1 MKKNLFILLIIGTL
15 LSSCKGDEKVK
26 TSNSKKVE
34 TVTNKDTSVFQTIEK
49 DSKLEW
55 RAAHLGGVNERLG
68 YFSLANAKALVNAGK
83 LTNVTFN
90 IAMESITVASISD
103 VKQKNDLTKHLKSSD
118 FFDVENNPL
127 STFEMTAIKEGEGAY
142 NSRITG
148 NLTIK
153 GVSKNISFNAN
164 VIINDTDLSIVSQP
178 FSVNRQDWGLSYH
191 SEGEVGIPKDY
202 LIADAIGFN
211 ISIKLTK

>member
-1 MKKNLFILLIIGTL
+1 MKKILFTLLIVGGL
-15 LSSCKGDEKVK
+15 LASCKGDKKVK

-34 TVTNKDTSVFQTIEK
+34 TVKNTDTSVFQTIEK
-49 DSKLEW
+49 SSKLEW

-68 YFSLANAKALVNAGK
+68 SFSLQDAKALVNDGK
-83 LTNVTFN
+83 LTNAIFN
-90 IAMESITVASISD
+90 IAMSSITVTSISD
-103 VKQKNDLTKHLKSSD
+103 TKQNNDLTKHLKSAD
-118 FFDVENNPL
+118 FFDIENNPVT
-127 STFEMTAIKEGEGAY
+127 TFEMTAIKEAEGNY

-148 NLTIK
+148 NLIIK

-164 VIINDTDLSIVSQP
+164 VMVNDTDVSIISEP

-202 LIADAIGFN
+202 LIADAIGFK
-211 ISIKLTK
+211 IAIKLTK